1 MGFRKSFYRTITLI
15 DKKVNKMINFVLIGI
30 LALLVVFLS
39 FKFNNASTTLLWRI
53 SLVGI
58 AFLLLMVYIIF
69 SGKGISNIEG
79 ISDKMQTSLSWL
91 SAAGASIGKVT
102 SYVFNQEWK
111 EDLGNKTGLG

>member
-1 MGFRKSFYRTITLI
+1 
-15 DKKVNKMINFVLIGI
+15 MINFVLIGI

-39 FKFNNASTTLLWRI
+39 FKVNNASTTLLWRI

-69 SGKGISNIEG
+69 SGKGVNNIEG
-79 ISDKMQTSLSWL
+79 ISDSVQTYLSWL
-91 SAAGASIGKVT
+91 SNAGSGIVRVT

-111 EDLGNKTGLG
+111 DNGNNRTGIS